1 MRQRWLASLRGKIIH
16 MNKPVEVQAAAMT
29 GAEAVVE
36 MLKAHGVEVIF
47 GLCGDT
53 SLPLYD
59 ALHRLPH
66 GMRHVLTRDER
77 HAAYMADGYARVT
90 GKVGVCEGPSGGGAT
105 YLLPGLVEANESSV
119 PVLGINT
126 DVSVSSRG
134 RFTLTELDQGALM
147 KPLTKWNSVLNR
159 SADIPRTLRAA
170 FEAMTTGR
178 PGAAHI
184 ALPFDVQNGP
194 VERSEVWADPTLG
207 AFPSRRTA
215 PDASFVALA
224 AKLLRGT
231 KNPLFICGGGVV
243 LSNAESELVELAEK
257 LAAPVATTVSGKGSI
272 DERCAHSVGVVG
284 SNGGTPQTRAIVDA
298 ADVIVFVGC
307 RAGSVTTER
316 WRHPAPG
323 RARIIHIDVDPGVP
337 GTNYKVDVPIIGD
350 ARLALA
356 ALNEAVEEREGDL
369 SFVDSKK
376 RDKFAAFEAL
386 AASSDTPIRPER
398 VVAELGRVLDHDA
411 IVVADPGTPCPYFS
425 AFHIVKG
432 SGRRFFSNRAHG
444 ALGYAL
450 AASVGAHIGR
460 AHVKTVAVM
469 GDGSFGMCV
478 GELET
483 VVRLKLP
490 ITFIVISNAVYG
502 WIKAGQ
508 KSGYG
513 QRYFSVDFGV
523 TDHAKVAEA
532 FGVRS
537 WRVSSPSDLSNA
549 LKQAIEHGGPS
560 LVDIVCQP
568 LHEAKAPVSEWVA

>member
-1 MRQRWLASLRGKIIH
+1 
-16 MNKPVEVQAAAMT
+16 MNKPVETHAAALS
-29 GAEAVVE
+29 GAEAVVH
-36 MLKAHGVEVIF
+36 MLKGHGVEVVF

-59 ALHRLPH
+59 ALHH
-66 GMRHVLTRDER
+66 SSGVRHVLTRDER

-105 YLLPGLVEANESSV
+105 YILPGLVEANESSV
-119 PVLGINT
+119 PILAINT

-134 RFTLTELDQGALM
+134 KFTLTELDQRALM
-147 KPLTKWNSVLNR
+147 RPLTKWNAVLDR
-159 SADIPRTLRAA
+159 PADIPRVFRQA

-194 VERSEVWADPTLG
+194 VERADVYADPTLG
-207 AFPSRRTA
+207 SFPSRRVA
-215 PDASFVALA
+215 PDPFFVELA
-224 AKLLRGT
+224 AKLLRGA

-243 LSNAESELVELAEK
+243 LSGAEQELLSLAEK
-257 LAAPVATTVSGKGSI
+257 LSAPVTTTVSGKGSI
-272 DERCAHSVGVVG
+272 DERCAHSAGVVG
-284 SNGGTPQTRAIVDA
+284 SNGGTPQTRAVVDA

-323 RARIIHIDVDPGVP
+323 KAKIIHIDVDPTVP
-337 GTNYKVDVPIIGD
+337 GRNYKVDVPLVGD
-350 ARLALA
+350 AKLCLSM
-356 ALNEAVEEREGDL
+356 LMDAVSPREGDL
-369 SFVDSKK
+369 TFVDAKK
-376 RDKFAAFEAL
+376 REKFAAFEAL
-386 AASSDTPIRPER
+386 AASNDTPIKPER
-398 VVAELGRVLDHDA
+398 VVREIDSLLENDS
-411 IVVADPGTPCPYFS
+411 ILVADPGTPCPYFS
-425 AFHIVKG
+425 AYYQVKG
-432 SGRRFFSNRAHG
+432 TGRRFFSNRAHG
-444 ALGYAL
+444 ALGYSL
-450 AASVGAHIGR
+450 AAAIGAHVGR
-460 AHVKTVAVM
+460 PSVKTVAVM
-469 GDGSFGMCV
+469 GDGSFGMCA

-483 VVRLKLP
+483 AVRLKLP
-490 ITFIVISNAVYG
+490 ITFVVIANAVYG

-508 KSGYG
+508 KTGYG

-537 WRVSSPSDLSNA
+537 WRVTDPRELIA
-549 LKQAIEHGGPS
+549 VLKKAFEFQEPTLI
-560 LVDIVCQP
+560 DIVCQP

>member
-1 MRQRWLASLRGKIIH
+1 
-16 MNKPVEVQAAAMT
+16 MNKPVETAAAAMT

-36 MLKAHGVEVIF
+36 MLKSHGVEIVF

-59 ALHRLPH
+59 ALARLPH
-66 GMRHVLTRDER
+66 GIKHVLTRDER
-77 HAAYMADGYARVT
+77 HAAYMADGYARVS

-105 YLLPGLVEANESSV
+105 YILPGLVEANESSI
-119 PVLGINT
+119 PVLAINT
-126 DVSVSSRG
+126 DISVSSRNK
-134 RFTLTELDQGALM
+134 FTLTELDQRTLM
-147 KPLTKWNSVLNR
+147 KPLTKWNAVLDRSV
-159 SADIPRTLRAA
+159 DIPRVFRKA
-170 FEAMTTGR
+170 FEEMTTGR

-194 VERSEVWADPTLG
+194 VDRSEVWADPTLG
-207 AFPSRRTA
+207 SYPSRRVA
-215 PDASFVALA
+215 PDAFYIELA
-224 AKLLRGT
+224 AKLIRNC
-231 KNPLFICGGGVV
+231 KSPLFVCGGGVV
-243 LSNAESELVELAEK
+243 LSQAEAELAELAEK
-257 LAAPVATTVSGKGSI
+257 ISAPVATTISGKGSI
-272 DERCAHSVGVVG
+272 DERHRLAVGVVG
-284 SNGGTPQTRAIVDA
+284 SNGGTPETRALVDA
-298 ADVIVFVGC
+298 ADLVIFVGC

-323 RARIIHIDVDPGVP
+323 KAKIIHIDVDPAVP
-337 GTNYKVDVPIIGD
+337 GANYKVDVPLIGD
-350 ARLALA
+350 AKLVLSLLGEAVSPATRDVTGVEKQRHIKYEKFKALA
-356 ALNEAVEEREGDL
+356 KSE
-369 SFVDSKK
+369 DS
-376 RDKFAAFEAL
+376 
-386 AASSDTPIRPER
+386 PIKPER
-398 VVAELGRVLDHDA
+398 VVAELQKCLDKDA

-425 AFHIVKG
+425 AYYEVRG
-432 SGRRFFSNRAHG
+432 TGRRYFSNRAHG

-450 AASVGAHIGR
+450 AASIGAHFGR
-460 AHVKTVAVM
+460 PKVKTVAVM

-483 VVRLKLP
+483 AVRLKLP

-508 KSGYG
+508 KTGYN

-532 FGVRS
+532 FGVKS
-537 WRVSSPSDLSNA
+537 WRVFDPLKLSAVLKDAVNSSVPT
-549 LKQAIEHGGPS
+549 